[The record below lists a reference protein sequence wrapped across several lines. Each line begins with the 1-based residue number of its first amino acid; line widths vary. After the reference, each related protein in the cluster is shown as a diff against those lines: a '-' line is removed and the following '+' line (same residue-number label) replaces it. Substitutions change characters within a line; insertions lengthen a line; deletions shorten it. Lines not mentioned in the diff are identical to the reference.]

1 MNKYT
6 EMKDDKKGY
15 KPKQYIVNRNLKTVR
30 LQEKTQKYIKS
41 TNSISPW
48 LKFIYLNSFR

>member
-1 MNKYT
+1 MNKYIK
-6 EMKDDKKGY
+6 MKDKKSS
-15 KPKQYIVNRNLKTVR
+15 KKNIVNRNLKKVS
-30 LQEKTQKYIKS
+30 LQKKTQKYIKS